1 MNKKLCNSMLF
12 KKNFDLVTE
21 TSQSSGIMS
30 SIRGLREK
38 EREVLNEWLV
48 ENKIVLDA
56 RTRREFS
63 DVLPVAKILK
73 NKYGRLVQLQY
84 YVPRSSQAL
93 KLVNWIVFNEK
104 VLKCLNVN
112 LSRETM
118 EDLARGS
125 AWALDS
131 LLYFVATGKN
141 PGLGRF
147 VSKPRSYSMPRRQLI
162 RSDPDCASHPCLFI
176 NKNSFKNGF

>member
-1 MNKKLCNSMLF
+1 
-12 KKNFDLVTE
+12 
-21 TSQSSGIMS
+21 MS
-30 SIRGLREK
+30 SIRCLREK
-38 EREVLNEWLV
+38 ERDVLDEWLV
-48 ENKIVLDA
+48 KNNIVLDA

-104 VLKCLNVN
+104 VLKCLHVN

-118 EDLARGS
+118 EDLSKGS
-125 AWALDS
+125 TWALDS
-131 LLYFVATGKN
+131 LLYFIATGKN

-147 VSKPRSYSMPRRQLI
+147 VARPRSFSMPKQQIVRC
-162 RSDPDCASHPCLFI
+162 DPDSSVVTETQI
-176 NKNSFKNGF
+176 